1 MKRSVLKVLCLTLVL
16 FITATNFLTEVALS
30 IPLSARLLVTA
41 QSPVTSPSLKETP
54 SLKTAAPQASESST
68 SKGKVE
74 NSTEQPRD
82 RKTVDSERV
91 KSTPDK
97 TPSPSAG
104 PYDME
109 RIKQFNR
116 ALYGS

>member
-16 FITATNFLTEVALS
+16 FIIATNFLTEVALS
-30 IPLSARLLVTA
+30 IPLSDRLLVTA
-41 QSPVTSPSLKETP
+41 RSPVTSPSLETP
-54 SLKTAAPQASESST
+54 SLETAAPQASESST

-82 RKTVDSERV
+82 SKTVDSERV
-91 KSTPDK
+91 KSKSDK
-97 TPSPSAG
+97 TASPSAG